1 MRRPGSPWPA
11 VLTAGLLL
19 LIAVPAAPAQPKP
32 PFVAFRE
39 GTEVFRRI
47 LFERGFHPLESF
59 NELDEHTILI
69 VFGDGRQ
76 LTGGVRSFVDR
87 GGALFLATDKA
98 LPRAGEDALT
108 ETAGVRVT
116 GRSVICKDADS
127 CYHGLDY
134 CPFLLPIRGEN
145 PDLFRNL
152 TPQGA
157 SVSTVASNAPSY
169 LERAAR
175 STGKPFLL
183 GLASLPDNC
192 SLEGVPNQ
200 FQSPPLF
207 AVGGNKGKGR
217 VLVLADH
224 SIFINEMMLP
234 PDNGNVEFT
243 YNCLEWLR
251 GDAKEGRT
259 KVLFVE
265 DGKVNPRFNVPLKE
279 MPDELVK
286 RLLEYLRQHPDEA
299 AKLALNI
306 VAHYPRETAKLALD
320 AADAADKTA
329 QKIAPEA
336 ERSLQEFDERDGFND
351 GLVQMF
357 ADKDGSADG
366 LLRSLAVW
374 LAVLVVLYGCYKIG
388 WKARHRTDLQGPLL
402 SVALYRLDPA
412 DTVVEQ
418 RRRDLIRGDNL
429 WEPARDLARQCL
441 AASGL
446 PAAAVPPRVVV
457 QGGWLRQ
464 WTMTGRVRRL
474 WRLAYGPPTRIS
486 LSQWQRLLR
495 EAQQVMTALASGAV
509 ALSPLSPVLRG
520 EGGKKS

>member
-1 MRRPGSPWPA
+1 MRRPRWRWPA
-11 VLTAGLLL
+11 FLSAGLLL
-19 LIAVPAAPAQPKP
+19 LIAASPAPAQSKQSK
-32 PFVAFRE
+32 AFLE

-47 LFERGFHPLESF
+47 LFDRQFTALNSF
-59 NELDEHTILI
+59 DDLAGDPQHSILI
-69 VFGDGRQ
+69 VFGDGDGRP
-76 LTGGVRSFVDR
+76 LSEVR
-87 GGALFLATDKA
+87 GGLTTFVANGGTLFLATDKA
-98 LPRAGEDALT
+98 LPGAAAAALI

-116 GRSVICKDADS
+116 GRSVICQDKDS
-127 CYHGLDY
+127 CYHSLEY
-134 CPFLLPIRGEN
+134 CPFLQPADAVD

-169 LERAAR
+169 LKRIDNF
-175 STGKPFLL
+175 SGLPLL
-183 GLASLPDNC
+183 SRLASLPDKC
-192 SLEGVPNQ
+192 ILEGTPLQNARP
-200 FQSPPLF
+200 FTPLF
-207 AVGGNKGKGR
+207 AVGGDVEAGR

-234 PDNGNVEFT
+234 QDNGNVEFT

-251 GDAKEGRT
+251 GEANDPRT

-265 DGKVNPRFNVPLKE
+265 DGKINPRFNVPLKE
-279 MPDELVK
+279 IPDELVK

-402 SVALYRLDPA
+402 SVALYRLAPA

-446 PAAAVPPRVVV
+446 PAAAVPPRVVA
-457 QGGWLRQ
+457 QGGWLRR

-509 ALSPLSPVLRG
+509 RFQG
-520 EGGKKS
+520 